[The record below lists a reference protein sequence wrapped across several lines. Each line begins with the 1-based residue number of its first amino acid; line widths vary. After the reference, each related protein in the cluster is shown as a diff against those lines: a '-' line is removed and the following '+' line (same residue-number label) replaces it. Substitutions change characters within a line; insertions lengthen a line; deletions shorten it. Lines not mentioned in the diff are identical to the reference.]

1 MTDSQYRWVIV
12 AYTLVI
18 QAVSLGILVYSFA
31 LFAVPWLDEF
41 GVPRTEVM
49 LTGSLLQF
57 SVGLFSPMAGR
68 AMDRYPMHWLVL
80 LGLGS
85 LVCGLLLVAQA
96 RELWQIQIL
105 YATIFPVALALM
117 GSLAGQTLVTRWF
130 ADKRGFAIGLSATGT
145 NIGGIV
151 FPLLAAGWL
160 LAFGWRDT
168 FLWLAL
174 VAVVVVAPLTWA
186 VLRRPPPGIV
196 YANTTGSSEGRL
208 WATNEIL
215 GTRLFWLP
223 VLCILPLT
231 IAFSGVQLNLG
242 AFSRD
247 LGLSGD
253 TAAMLLALSSACM
266 ILGKFFF
273 GGLGDRLDHRMLFWI
288 AASFMISAMFIL
300 QSSPSLELVVVG
312 VAFVG
317 LAGGGILPLMGLI
330 FSSRFGIASFG
341 RVMGFV
347 MMSFTLG
354 ATGPLLAGWAYDVSG
369 SYNPAFIGFGLS
381 LLPAVVAMRWLPSV
395 DQRTA

>member
-41 GVPRTEVM
+41 GVLRTEVM

-57 SVGLFSPMAGR
+57 SVGLFSPLAGR
-68 AMDRYPMHWLVL
+68 AMDRYRMQWVVL
-80 LGLGS
+80 FGLGS
-85 LVCGLLLVAQA
+85 LVLGLVLVSQA
-96 RELWQIQIL
+96 NELWQIQVL
-105 YATIFPVALALM
+105 YATVFPLAIALM

-160 LAFGWRDT
+160 VAFGWRDT
-168 FLWLAL
+168 FVWLAL
-174 VAVVVVAPLTWA
+174 VAVVVVGPLTWA
-186 VLRRPPPGIV
+186 VLRRSPPTLA
-196 YANTTGSSEGRL
+196 YASTSGTPDGRL
-208 WATNEIL
+208 WSSAEIVS
-215 GTRLFWLP
+215 TPMFWIP

-242 AFSRD
+242 AYSRD

-266 ILGKFFF
+266 IFGKFFF
-273 GGLGDRLDHRMLFWI
+273 GGLGDRLDHRVLFWI
-288 AASFMISAMFIL
+288 AAAFMISAMAIL
-300 QSSPSLELVVVG
+300 ASDEPALWLIIVG

-317 LAGGGILPLMGLI
+317 VAGGGILPLMGLI
-330 FSSRFGIASFG
+330 FGSRFGVASFG

-369 SYNPAFIGFGLS
+369 SYDPAFVAFGLA
-381 LLPAVVAMRWLPSV
+381 LLPAVVAMRWLRNPV
-395 DQRTA
+395 